1 MLDKT
6 KYFDEVKSYKFIA
19 NKSLGQN
26 FLVDSLIAEKIVEKL
41 EVKSSDNV
49 LEIGAG
55 LGSLS
60 YFLSQKEG
68 QKTLIDVDEKMLGF
82 LQEKY
87 KNLPDLLVKR
97 QNILK
102 ADLSEYTKIIGNL
115 PYYITSGIVEHIL
128 LNATNA
134 KKVVLMC
141 QKEVY
146 PKLTENN
153 ISPLSILLNYV
164 SKISSPMN
172 VSRNAFAPVPHVD
185 SVVFELEPNG
195 NIKNPTNK
203 DVYKLMCKLF
213 LHRRKN
219 ILNCL
224 STVCKTR
231 EESKIVLS
239 KCELNENLR
248 PEQLK
253 ISDFQKIFEVLQS
266 QR

>member
-6 KYFDEVKSYKFIA
+6 KYFDEVKSYKLIA

-26 FLVDSLIAEKIVEKL
+26 FLINSTIAEKIVEKL
-41 EVKSSDNV
+41 EVSDSDNV

-60 YFLSQKEG
+60 YFLAQKSG
-68 QKTLIDVDEKMLGF
+68 KKTLIDIDEKMLWF

-87 KNLPDLLVKR
+87 KNVPDLLVKR

-102 ADLSEYTKIIGNL
+102 ADLTEFTKIIGNL
-115 PYYITSGIVEHIL
+115 PYYITSGIIEHIL
-128 LNATNA
+128 LNAINA

-146 PKLTENN
+146 PKLTKAN
-153 ISPLSILLNYV
+153 ISPLSIMLNYV
-164 SKISSPMN
+164 SSISSPMN

-185 SVVFELEPNG
+185 SVVFELNINE
-195 NIKNPTNK
+195 NIKNQSNK
-203 DVYKLMCKLF
+203 GVYKLMCKLF

-224 STVCKTR
+224 STVCKTK
-231 EESKIVLS
+231 EEGKTVLNR
-239 KCELNENLR
+239 CGLNENLR
-248 PEQLK
+248 PEQLR
-253 ISDFQKIFEVLQS
+253 IEDFQKLFEVLQS
-266 QR
+266 L

>member
-6 KYFDEVKSYKFIA
+6 KYFEEVKSYKFIA

-26 FLVDSLIAEKIVEKL
+26 FLIDSNVAEKIVDKL
-41 EVKSSDNV
+41 DLDSSDNT

-60 YFLSQKEG
+60 YFLVQKNG
-68 QKTLIDVDEKMLGF
+68 QKTLIDIDEKMLSF
-82 LQEKY
+82 LQEKF
-87 KNLPDLLVKR
+87 KNIGELQVKR

-102 ADLSEYTKIIGNL
+102 TDLNEYTKIVGNL
-115 PYYITSGIVEHIL
+115 PYYITSGIIEHIL
-128 LNATNA
+128 LNAANA
-134 KKVVLMC
+134 KKIVLMC

-146 PKLTENN
+146 PKLTKANV
-153 ISPLSILLNYV
+153 SPLSILLNYV
-164 SKISSPMN
+164 SEISQPMN

-185 SVVFELEPNG
+185 SVVFELVPNN
-195 NIKNPTNK
+195 NIKNDSNK
-203 DVYKLMCKLF
+203 DVYRLMCKLF

-224 STVCKTR
+224 SSVCSDR
-231 EESKIVLS
+231 EEAKNILCECGLS
-239 KCELNENLR
+239 ENLR

-253 ISDFQKIFEVLQS
+253 IEDFQKLFEVLKS
-266 QR
+266 R

>member
-1 MLDKT
+1 MLDKP
-6 KYFDEVKSYKFIA
+6 KYFEEVRSYKYIA

-26 FLVDSLIAEKIVEKL
+26 FLVDSTIAEKIVNKL
-41 EVKSSDNV
+41 QLEDEDNA

-60 YFLSQKEG
+60 VFFVEQKG
-68 QKTLIDVDEKMLGF
+68 SKTLIDIDEKMLGF
-82 LQEKY
+82 LQGKF
-87 KNLPDLLVKR
+87 KNVPDLNIKR
-97 QNILK
+97 ENVLK
-102 ADLSEYTKIIGNL
+102 ADLSQYSKIIGNL
-115 PYYITSGIVEHIL
+115 PYYITSGIIEHIL

-146 PKLTENN
+146 PKLTKTNV
-153 ISPLSILLNYV
+153 SPLSLMLNYV
-164 SKISSPMN
+164 SEISSPMN
-172 VSRNAFAPVPHVD
+172 VSRNSFVPVPHVD
-185 SVVFELEPNG
+185 SVVFELTINENM
-195 NIKNPTNK
+195 KNKTNK
-203 DVYKLMCKLF
+203 DVYKLMSKLF

-224 STVCKTR
+224 SNVCETR
-231 EESKIVLS
+231 EQVKSVLE

-253 ISDFQKIFEVLQS
+253 ISDFQKLHEVLQS
-266 QR
+266 L

>member
-6 KYFDEVKSYKFIA
+6 KYFEEVKSYKLIA

-26 FLVDSLIAEKIVEKL
+26 FLVDSSIAEKIVEKL
-41 EVKSSDNV
+41 DVNKDDTV
-49 LEIGAG
+49 LEVGSG

-60 YFLSQKEG
+60 YFLVQKEG
-68 QKTLIDVDEKMLGF
+68 QKTLIDIDKKILGF
-82 LQEKY
+82 LHEKY
-87 KNLPDLLVKR
+87 KNMPDLRVKR

-102 ADLSEYTKIIGNL
+102 ADLSAFTKIIGNL
-115 PYYITSGIVEHIL
+115 PYYITSGIIEHIL
-128 LNATNA
+128 LNAVNA

-146 PKLTENN
+146 PKLTKNN

-164 SKISSPMN
+164 SDISSPMN
-172 VSRNAFAPVPHVD
+172 VSRNSFVPVPHVD
-185 SVVFELEPNG
+185 SVVFEL
-195 NIKNPTNK
+195 NINENIRDNTNK
-203 DVYKLMCKLF
+203 EVYKLMCKLF

-219 ILNCL
+219 MLNCL

-231 EESKIVLS
+231 EEGKIVLE
-239 KCELNENLR
+239 KCGINENLR

-253 ISDFQKIFEVLQS
+253 IGDFQNIYQALNS

>member
-6 KYFDEVKSYKFIA
+6 KYFEEVKSYKFVA

-26 FLVDSLIAEKIVEKL
+26 FLVDSNIAEKIVSKL
-41 EVKSSDNV
+41 DQKEDDNV

-60 YFLSQKEG
+60 YFLVQKPG
-68 QKTLIDVDEKMLGF
+68 KKTLIDVDEKMLSF
-82 LQEKY
+82 LGEKFR
-87 KNLPDLLVKR
+87 NTGDLQVKR
-97 QNILK
+97 ENILK
-102 ADLSEYTKIIGNL
+102 SDLTCYSKIIGNL
-115 PYYITSGIVEHIL
+115 PYYITSGIIEHIL
-128 LNATNA
+128 LNGINA
-134 KKVVLMC
+134 KKIVLMC

-146 PKLTENN
+146 PKLTKSN

-164 SKISSPMN
+164 ADISSPMN

-185 SVVFELEPNG
+185 SVVFELTPNA
-195 NIKNPTNK
+195 NIKNKTNK
-203 DVYKLMCKLF
+203 EVYCLIERLF

-224 STVCKTR
+224 SSICFNRDEAKN
-231 EESKIVLS
+231 IL
-239 KCELNENLR
+239 CECRFNENLR

-253 ISDFQKIFEVLQS
+253 IEDFQKLYEVLKS
-266 QR
+266 H